1 MTVEE
6 FLKTVPEE
14 KREEMAEFYYSRV
27 PYRFIP
33 KGTADQNIPASVHQ
47 SYTLSRTRSV

>member
-6 FLKTVPEE
+6 FLKTIPKED
-14 KREEMAEFYYSRV
+14 RDEMAAFYYSRV

-33 KGTADQNIPASVHQ
+33 KGTTDRDTSPCEPQLSVLFPA
-47 SYTLSRTRSV
+47 RSV